1 MQRKLRSAGKTRPAH
16 KAAAGF
22 FYWAAS
28 VGGLVSLERPHD
40 HAVADLLWHLIA
52 GSCLNSEASVRF

>member
-28 VGGLVSLERPHD
+28 VDGLVSLECPHD
-40 HAVADLLWHLIA
+40 HAVADLLRHLIA
-52 GSCLNSEASVRF
+52 GSCL